1 MYIYNIT
8 FNLDESIKQ
17 DWLAWMNVF
26 FKKAS
31 SVGNFTSAN
40 IHLVMVKEE
49 MGGVTYAVQFLTSTK
64 EKLAQFMEQELI
76 MLEEQLQQNFNGKYV
91 FFHTELK
98 VVSQFQP

>member
-8 FNLDESIKQ
+8 FNLEESIQ
-17 DWLAWMNVF
+17 HDWLAWMNVF
-26 FKKAS
+26 FKRTK
-31 SVGNFTSAN
+31 SVGNFTAAS

-49 MGGVTYAVQFLTSTK
+49 MGGVTYAVQFHTPSK
-64 EKLAQFMEQELI
+64 EHLDQFMLQELV
-76 MLEEQLQQNFNGKYV
+76 MLEDQLQQNFKGKYV

>member
-8 FNLDESIKQ
+8 FNLEESIQ
-17 DWLAWMNVF
+17 HEWIAWMEKF
-26 FKKAS
+26 FKRTI
-31 SVGNFTSAN
+31 SVGNFSAAN

-49 MGGVTYAVQFLTSTK
+49 MGGVTYAVQFHTATQ
-64 EKLAQFMEQELI
+64 EKLSQFMQEELI
-76 MLEEQLQQNFNGKYV
+76 LLEDQLQQNFSGKYV